1 MTDHPATE
9 NSTSVQSSD
18 LPETETFKVA
28 KERSDAVWSDL
39 QENASKYRML
49 TGDRPTGPL
58 HIGHYFGSLKNRVHL
73 QNLGV
78 DSFIVIADYQV
89 LTDRDQANSIQE
101 HVREV
106 ILDYL
111 AVGIDPFGA
120 QTTIFCHSQ
129 IPELNQLL
137 LPFSTLVSVP
147 ELQRN
152 PTIKEEASAMKL
164 STVSASMLTYPIH
177 QAADI
182 LFCRGQL
189 VPVGKDQL
197 PHLELCRKIAR
208 RFNQRYS
215 KKKRFF
221 QEPTALLA
229 DTPLIMGLDGDQKM
243 SKSRGNAIQLKMSEK
258 ETAKLI
264 KRAKTDSNRQI
275 TYDPINRPE
284 VANLLRLLSLC
295 TDKSPQGWAEQIGDG
310 GGGLLKVTLAD
321 HLNEFLS
328 PIRQKREEF
337 SKDPN
342 VIRDVLSQ
350 GNQKARE
357 VAIETLD
364 AVRKA
369 MKMDYSS
376 L

>member
-1 MTDHPATE
+1 MTTDSSPLPASE
-9 NSTSVQSSD
+9 SSSLESD
-18 LPETETFKVA
+18 TFKVA
-28 KERSDAVWSDL
+28 KERSDAVWKDL
-39 QENASKYRML
+39 EENASRYRML

-111 AVGIDPFGA
+111 SVGLDPFEA
-120 QTTIFCHSQ
+120 NTTIFCHSQ

-152 PTIKEEASAMKL
+152 PTIKEEAQAMKL

-243 SKSRGNAIQLKMSEK
+243 SKSRGNAIQLKMTAK

-264 KRAKTDSNRQI
+264 KRAKTDSERLI
-275 TYDPINRPE
+275 TYDPIGRPE
-284 VANLLRLLSLC
+284 VANLLRILSLS
-295 TDKSPQGWAEQIGDG
+295 TQKSPQQWAEEIGEG
-310 GGGLLKVTLAD
+310 GGGLLKTTLAE
-321 HLNEFLS
+321 HLNAFLE
-328 PIRQKREEF
+328 PIRQKREQF
-337 SKDPN
+337 SKDPHL
-342 VIRDVLSQ
+342 VREVLDK
-350 GNQKARE
+350 GNQRARE

-369 MKMDYSS
+369 MKMDYRN

>member
-1 MTDHPATE
+1 MTQDSTPSTIPAE
-9 NSTSVQSSD
+9 QES
-18 LPETETFKVA
+18 ETFKVA

-39 QENASKYRML
+39 QDNATRYRML
-49 TGDRPTGPL
+49 TGDRPTGAL

-89 LTDRDQANSIQE
+89 LTDREQANAIQE

-111 AVGIDPFGA
+111 AVGIDPFKA
-120 QTTIFCHSQ
+120 KTTIFCHSQ

-152 PTIKEEASAMKL
+152 PTIKEEANAMKL

-208 RFNQRYS
+208 RFNQRYA
-215 KKKRFF
+215 KKKRLF
-221 QEPTALLA
+221 QEPIALLA
-229 DTPLIMGLDGDQKM
+229 DVPLIMGLDGDQKM
-243 SKSRGNAIQLKMSEK
+243 SKSRGNAIQLKMSAK

-264 KRAKTDSNRQI
+264 KRAKTDSQRLI
-275 TYDPINRPE
+275 TYDPVHRPE
-284 VANLLRLLSLC
+284 VANLLRLLALC
-295 TDKSPQGWAEQIGDG
+295 TDQTPQHWAEKIADG
-310 GGGLLKVTLAD
+310 GGGLLKTTLAE
-321 HLNEFLS
+321 HLNAFFE
-328 PIRQKREEF
+328 PIRQKREEL
-337 SKDPN
+337 SRDPH
-342 VIRDVLSQ
+342 VVRDVLNQ

-369 MKMDYSS
+369 MKMDYSA

>member
-1 MTDHPATE
+1 MTQDSA
-9 NSTSVQSSD
+9 SDQSLPTPTSD
-18 LPETETFKVA
+18 LLETETFKVA

-39 QENASKYRML
+39 QDNAGKYRML
-49 TGDRPTGPL
+49 TGDRPTGAL

-73 QNLGV
+73 QSLGV

-89 LTDRDQANSIQE
+89 LTDRDQANAIQE

-111 AVGIDPFGA
+111 AVGLDPFEA

-208 RFNQRYS
+208 RFNQKYS

-243 SKSRGNAIQLKMSEK
+243 SKSRGNAIQLKMGEK

-264 KRAKTDSNRQI
+264 KRAKTDSDRQI
-275 TYDPINRPE
+275 TYDPVQRPE

-295 TDKSPQGWAEQIGDG
+295 TEQSPQSWAEQIGDG
-310 GGGLLKVTLAD
+310 GGGVLKTTLAD

-328 PIRQKREEF
+328 PIRQRREEF
-337 SKDPN
+337 SRDPH

-350 GNQKARE
+350 GNKKARE